1 MNTRHL
7 LVPDSLFGRLVTAL
21 LVVVGITLAVLA
33 LLIMRERREVAFW
46 GSDSSGVIELMA
58 QTSEDLA
65 QLQASE
71 RRGRLEELRREPL
84 IAASDG
90 DRSPRRPPRW
100 DDSAAARAYE
110 KRLQRELGGDYTV
123 DVRPARHD
131 GRNVVRI
138 AGGHYPGAA
147 GHFRPLPEDRPVPPA
162 AQAAALMAH
171 GPVPHHEL
179 DVSVRLPGGD
189 AVVYRVP
196 APRSGP
202 PLPPEIFVELAVLT
216 LVLAAALF
224 LMARTITRPLSA
236 LAGSAEAMGRGETPA
251 QLPETGARELREA
264 THAFNTMHERLQR
277 YLNSRT
283 RLLAAMSHD
292 LRTPLTRLRLRSER
306 LADPE
311 LRARFN
317 ADVDEMNGM
326 LKAALDLF
334 RGMNG
339 DEPASPV
346 DIMQFL
352 DALRDEFAELGATV
366 TVEGSAAGPI
376 EVRPHALKRC
386 LTNLLSNAVKFGGH
400 AALRVADGAEL
411 TIRVL
416 DEGPGIPEESLGRV
430 FEPFFRLESSRNPET
445 GGTGLGLSIA
455 RDIAQAHGG
464 SLELRNRQP
473 HGLEAVLMLP
483 RTAQPRAR
491 KAPL

>member
-1 MNTRHL
+1 MSVRRFL
-7 LVPDSLFGRLVTAL
+7 LPDSLSGRLITAMLIVVCVT
-21 LVVVGITLAVLA
+21 VAVLA
-33 LLIMRERREVAFW
+33 LLIMRERREVTFW
-46 GSDSSGVIELMA
+46 GNDSSGVIGLMA
-58 QTSEDLA
+58 QTSENLA
-65 QLQASE
+65 SLSASE
-71 RRGRLEELRREPL
+71 RKARLDQLRREPL
-84 IAASDG
+84 LATEDDG
-90 DRSPRRPPRW
+90 RPFRRPPRW

-110 KRLQRELGGDYTV
+110 KRLQRELGDDYAI
-123 DVRPARHD
+123 DVRPARHSD
-131 GRNVVRI
+131 RNVVRI
-138 AGGHYPGAA
+138 GAGRYPGPA
-147 GHFRPLPEDRPVPPA
+147 GHFQPPSGALAEEPRP
-162 AQAAALMAH
+162 H
-171 GPVPHHEL
+171 GPGLRHEL

-189 AVVYRVP
+189 SVVYRVP

-224 LMARTITRPLSA
+224 VMARTITRPLSA
-236 LAGSAEAMGRGETPA
+236 LAGAAEAMGRGETPA
-251 QLPETGARELREA
+251 PLPETGARELREA

-306 LADPE
+306 LTDPE
-311 LRARFN
+311 LRERFN

-339 DEPASPV
+339 DEPVTSV

-352 DALRDEFAELGATV
+352 SALREEFSELGASV
-366 TVEGSAAGPI
+366 AVEGSAAGPI
-376 EVRPHALKRC
+376 EVRPNALKRC
-386 LTNLLSNAVKFGGH
+386 LTNLISNAVKFGGRAEVH
-400 AALRVADGAEL
+400 VKDGAEL

-416 DEGPGIPEESLGRV
+416 DEGPGIPEASLDRV

-464 SLELRNRQP
+464 SLELHNRKP
-473 HGLEAVLMLP
+473 RGLEAVLRLP
-483 RTAQPRAR
+483 RTARAQARHAPR
-491 KAPL
+491 